1 MMQGNRQSKDTHLVS
16 TLIITTPNGI
26 GINPIRLAT
35 RSEWSVNA

>member
-1 MMQGNRQSKDTHLVS
+1 MEASRPSIDTHLVN

-35 RSEWSVNA
+35 KSE